1 MLGVLTAGEQDR
13 CDASSAED
21 ITRKLQPRRTV
32 AASCSPR
39 ARLASSLLIGRP
51 RFHRAGRLG
60 PLTTLAIRALAVL
73 LLVGIALGGHW
84 VERGGLRDNTDG
96 IVSLLDIVYFTVIT
110 VTTVGYGDIVPVS
123 TSARMFDTFVVT
135 PVRIF
140 VFLIF
145 LGSAYSF
152 MLRQGWERWRMGLVR
167 RKLNDHVIVCGYGR
181 TGSASVSELLA
192 RGHPPERIV
201 VVDADEQRLRIAEE
215 RGVTTVQGDAT
226 HNKVL
231 ELAKISAACSV
242 IVAPGRD
249 DTAVLI
255 VLTCRRLAPNAS
267 LAVAITSIENELLAR
282 DAGASIIVN
291 PVSFG
296 GQLLAQ
302 CTAGPHITEYVADLV
317 TRGGQVELRGRPVRS
332 NEVGKSP
339 RDITASQI
347 VRIYRDNRAYGVFS
361 PEAQVLAA
369 GDSIIE
375 VTQADG

>member
-1 MLGVLTAGEQDR
+1 ML
-13 CDASSAED
+13 
-21 ITRKLQPRRTV
+21 TRRPATNRRI
-32 AASCSPR
+32 PR
-39 ARLASSLLIGRP
+39 ANPALTPGRMAARAAVSDVRP
-51 RFHRAGRLG
+51 RFYRAGRLG
-60 PLTTLAIRALAVL
+60 PLTTLAIRGLAVL

-84 VERGGLRDNTDG
+84 LDRAGLRDNTDG
-96 IVSLLDIVYFTVIT
+96 AVSFLDIVYFTVIT

-123 TSARMFDTFVVT
+123 DSARMFDTFVVT
-135 PVRIF
+135 PIRIF

-167 RKLNDHVIVCGYGR
+167 RELKDHVIVCGYGR
-181 TGSASVSELLA
+181 SGSAAVGELLE

-201 VVDADEQRLRIAEE
+201 VVDTDANRLRLAEE
-215 RGVTTVQGDAT
+215 WGVATVEGDAT

-231 ELAKISAACSV
+231 ELAKVDAASSV

-255 VLTCRRLAPNAS
+255 VLTCRRLAPHAGV
-267 LAVAITSIENELLAR
+267 AVSIAALENELLAR

-302 CTAGPHITEYVADLV
+302 CTAGPHIADYVADLV
-317 TRGGQVELRGRPVRS
+317 TRGGTVELRERAVRAD
-332 NEVGKSP
+332 EVGKSP
-339 RDITASQI
+339 RDVTASQI
-347 VRIYRDNRAYGVFS
+347 VRLYRDEQAYGVLE
-361 PEAQVLAA
+361 PEARVLAA
-369 GDSIIE
+369 GDIVIE
-375 VTQADG
+375 VVPPER

>member
-1 MLGVLTAGEQDR
+1 MT
-13 CDASSAED
+13 
-21 ITRKLQPRRTV
+21 
-32 AASCSPR
+32 SPEHPSKRVSGRQR
-39 ARLASSLLIGRP
+39 ARPPGEVARRSPAPAVHP
-51 RFHRAGRLG
+51 RFYRAGRLG
-60 PLTTLAIRALAVL
+60 PLATLAIRGAAVL

-84 VERGGLRDNTDG
+84 IDRAGLRDNSDG
-96 IVSLLDIVYFTVIT
+96 SVSFLDILYFTVIT

-167 RKLNDHVIVCGYGR
+167 RELKDHVIVCGYGR
-181 TGSASVSELLA
+181 SGSAAVTELLE

-201 VVDADEQRLRIAEE
+201 VVDMNEQRLRLAEE
-215 RGVTTVQGDAT
+215 RGVATVQGDAT
-226 HNKVL
+226 HNQVLAVAKV
-231 ELAKISAACSV
+231 ELACSV
-242 IVAPGRD
+242 IISPGRD

-255 VLTCRRLAPNAS
+255 ILTCRRLAPHAS
-267 LAVAITSIENELLAR
+267 VAVSIGTVENELLAR

-302 CTAGPHITEYVADLV
+302 CTAGPHIADYVADLV
-317 TRGGQVELRGRPVRS
+317 TRGGQAELRERAVRAD
-332 NEVGKSP
+332 EIGKSP
-339 RDITASQI
+339 HDIANGQI
-347 VRIYRDNRAYGVFS
+347 LRIYRNDRAIGVWDADGRAL
-361 PEAQVLAA
+361 EA
-369 GDSIIE
+369 GDTVIE
-375 VTQADG
+375 VVQAK